1 MIIYPFE
8 LSLVFLLFCFQSQ
21 IFGLGCH
28 YMGGDITHFQWM
40 QNGSKCLADL
50 CGALHCDH
58 MMKTRSSKAKCN
70 PAAVARN
77 RHLCE
82 VAF

>member
-1 MIIYPFE
+1 
-8 LSLVFLLFCFQSQ
+8 
-21 IFGLGCH
+21 
-28 YMGGDITHFQWM
+28 MGGDITHFQLM

-58 MMKTRSSKAKCN
+58 MMKTKSAKAKCN

-77 RHLCE
+77 RHFCE
-82 VAF
+82 VASTMIGNFVDPIFCLVYI